1 MSLIDSITS
10 LRTQLDNAELEI
22 KSLAGGKK
30 IAGPRARRSLQNIK
44 NASHSLRKSI
54 TDHTKGMVTKPR
66 VKKEI
71 LCATHLAVEC
81 GNISKDAED
90 LEDEVEA
97 EAEAVVE
104 PVKVKRVRKP
114 KVVKS

>member
-10 LRTQLDNAELEI
+10 LRTQLDNAESEI
-22 KSLAGGKK
+22 KSLSGGKK
-30 IAGPRARRSLQNIK
+30 TASVRARKSLQTIK
-44 NASHSLRKSI
+44 LGCQVLRKSV
-54 TDHTKGMVTKPR
+54 TDHTKGMATKPR

-71 LCATHLAVEC
+71 ICPSHAAVE
-81 GNISKDAED
+81 AEEEE
-90 LEDEVEA
+90 LEAKA

>member
-10 LRTQLDNAELEI
+10 LRTQLDNAESEI
-22 KSLAGGKK
+22 KSLSGGKK
-30 IAGPRARRSLQNIK
+30 ASAARARKSLQTIK
-44 NASHSLRKSI
+44 SSCHTMRKSI

-71 LCATHLAVEC
+71 ICPTHLAVEC

-97 EAEAVVE
+97 VVE
-104 PVKVKRVRKP
+104 PVKVKRVRKVKA
-114 KVVKS
+114 KVV

>member
-10 LRTQLDNAELEI
+10 LRTQLDNAESEI
-22 KSLAGGKK
+22 LSLSGGKK
-30 IAGPRARRSLQNIK
+30 ASAARARKSLQTIK
-44 NASHSLRKSI
+44 SSCHTMRKSI

-71 LCATHLAVEC
+71 ICPSHAAVE
-81 GNISKDAED
+81 AEEEE
-90 LEDEVEA
+90 LEAKA

-104 PVKVKRVRKP
+104 PVKVKRVRKVKA
-114 KVVKS
+114 KVV

>member
-10 LRTQLDNAELEI
+10 LRTQLDNAESEI
-22 KSLAGGKK
+22 KSLSGGKK
-30 IAGPRARRSLQNIK
+30 ASAARARKSLQTIK
-44 NASHSLRKSI
+44 SSCHTMRKSI

-71 LCATHLAVEC
+71 ICPSHAAVE
-81 GNISKDAED
+81 AEEEE
-90 LEDEVEA
+90 LEAKA

-104 PVKVKRVRKP
+104 PVKVKRVRKVKA
-114 KVVKS
+114 KVV

>member
-1 MSLIDSITS
+1 M
-10 LRTQLDNAELEI
+10 
-22 KSLAGGKK
+22 
-30 IAGPRARRSLQNIK
+30 
-44 NASHSLRKSI
+44 RKSI

-71 LCATHLAVEC
+71 LCATHAAVE
-81 GNISKDAED
+81 AEEEE
-90 LEDEVEA
+90 LEAKA

>member
-1 MSLIDSITS
+1 MSLTENITS
-10 LRTQLDNAELEI
+10 LRTMLDSAEAEI
-22 KSLAGGKK
+22 LSLSSGKK
-30 IAGPRARRSLQNIK
+30 AAGPRARRSLQNIK

-66 VKKEI
+66 IKKEI
-71 LCATHLAVEC
+71 LCATHAAVEA

-97 EAEAVVE
+97 VVE
-104 PVKVKRVRKP
+104 SVKTKRIRKVKA
-114 KVVKS
+114 KVV

>member
-10 LRTQLDNAELEI
+10 LRTQLNNAELEI
-22 KSLAGGKK
+22 KSLANGKK
-30 IAGPRARRSLQNIK
+30 ASSVRARKSLQTIK
-44 NASHSLRKSI
+44 LGCQVLRKSV
-54 TDHTKGMVTKPR
+54 TDHTKGMTTKTR
-66 VKKEI
+66 TKKEI
-71 LCATHLAVEC
+71 ISPSHAAVEA

-97 EAEAVVE
+97 
-104 PVKVKRVRKP
+104 VKVKRVRKP